1 MGMNMN
7 FEQVTPTIVLDIRS
21 KMQDFNPAQKAVAN
35 YILSNFYDMEGMP
48 IRDLAVKSEVSEA
61 TVSRFVKA
69 MGYENYR
76 AFQLEVTKNKAERRK
91 GSLKGYAE
99 VTEEDN
105 ALGICRKIFESNI
118 QALQDT
124 LTVIDYDAL
133 ERAADLIVRARRL
146 CIFAQGRSKVTANSI
161 RLRLHR
167 LGIEGTLYTDPHEQ
181 AIASSLMGPE
191 DVAVG
196 ISTFGRSRSI
206 LVSIRRAAARGSS
219 IIGVTSYQNTP
230 LEKEADILLRTV
242 NNDEADFGSEPSC
255 ASVTQM
261 VMLDCLYMLVAKR
274 MEGKAEEPFKITRD
288 AIQQEKE

>member
-35 YILSNFYDMEGMP
+35 YILNNYYDMEGMP
-48 IRDLAVKSEVSEA
+48 IRDLAVESEVSEA

-76 AFQLEVTKNKAERRK
+76 AFQLEVTKSKAERRK

-105 ALGICRKIFESNI
+105 APGICRKIFESNI

-167 LGIEGTLYTDPHEQ
+167 LGIRRDSVY
-181 AIASSLMGPE
+181 
-191 DVAVG
+191 
-196 ISTFGRSRSI
+196 RS
-206 LVSIRRAAARGSS
+206 
-219 IIGVTSYQNTP
+219 P
-230 LEKEADILLRTV
+230 
-242 NNDEADFGSEPSC
+242 
-255 ASVTQM
+255 
-261 VMLDCLYMLVAKR
+261 
-274 MEGKAEEPFKITRD
+274 
-288 AIQQEKE
+288 